1 MSNLLKRFLTCL
13 VLLPIV
19 IYSVFMGGIVFTAFV
34 VTVTSLAFWEHEKI
48 LKSRSKRMSIAS
60 YLTLLTLC
68 ISAFVNSQLFLY
80 LSALIFTIWLIRI
93 FFNRTQI
100 ESFWNSYVFIIFY
113 IGFGISFSILIRNL
127 DNGLVLLS
135 CVLIVSSVNDI
146 SAYIVGKF
154 FGVTKA
160 FPKVSPNKTYE
171 GSIAGIISSVLITI
185 FLFDYLNLMTTLF
198 ESMFIGMIISFL
210 GIIGDLVESL
220 IKRKSGVKDTGDL
233 LPGHGGVLD
242 RIDSLI
248 LILPFFYLV
257 TMYLGY

>member
-19 IYSVFMGGIVFTAFV
+19 IYSVFMGGIVFTGFIV
-34 VTVTSLAFWEHEKI
+34 IVTSLAFWEHEKI

-135 CVLIVSSVNDI
+135 CVLIISSVNDI
-146 SAYIVGKF
+146 SAS
-154 FGVTKA
+154 
-160 FPKVSPNKTYE
+160 VSYTHLTLPT
-171 GSIAGIISSVLITI
+171 ICSV
-185 FLFDYLNLMTTLF
+185 
-198 ESMFIGMIISFL
+198 
-210 GIIGDLVESL
+210 
-220 IKRKSGVKDTGDL
+220 
-233 LPGHGGVLD
+233 
-242 RIDSLI
+242 
-248 LILPFFYLV
+248 
-257 TMYLGY
+257 